1 MNLKEMQLQPCMI
14 EPWSSPMY
22 VEFLLM
28 ERTRVVPTAIH
39 ICLNE
44 SQHTT
49 FHSSILSSYSHQ
61 SKVPPYKPRHIGL
74 GVGLPLQPWESGY
87 LRFKFILGSSSRSPW
102 EDFASQRKVHGVIG
116 ICHCP
121 HSPDIAEAYEDFMA
135 ACRAYPSAQ
144 ARRCFAFDPSDAQVE
159 QDDKQKKHLILFPW
173 ADPAKLSFL
182 LATILQDFAADL
194 LMGLESWVVLAD
206 RVGATFTTRL
216 DSPAQLSAEEV
227 SKSTKRRKGRMQK
240 SVGDYCQLAG
250 SPRDAHDHYLSAI
263 EMARGCGD
271 HFWHAGALEGM
282 VSAIVVRTA
291 GRRCGGEG
299 GPTRVGRGGQR
310 RRTQRSGLRSWRL
323 WSARSTRRWCSST
336 AAPPPRCSSWRPP

>member
-1 MNLKEMQLQPCMI
+1 M
-14 EPWSSPMY
+14 SSKGINEDEGVHAAIPIPPIQAPMTSI
-22 VEFLLM
+22 
-28 ERTRVVPTAIH
+28 RTSPDT
-39 ICLNE
+39 
-44 SQHTT
+44 
-49 FHSSILSSYSHQ
+49 SSLDTS
-61 SKVPPYKPRHIGL
+61 
-74 GVGLPLQPWESGY
+74 QPWESGY
-87 LRFKFILGSSSRSPW
+87 LRFKFVLGGSSRSPW
-102 EDFASQRKVHGVIG
+102 EDFQSQRKIHGVIG

-135 ACRAYPSAQ
+135 ACKAYPSAQ

-182 LATILQDFAADL
+182 LATILQDFAADV

-206 RVGATFTTRL
+206 RVGATLTTHL

-250 SPRDAHDHYLSAI
+250 SPRDAHEHYLSAI
-263 EMARGCGD
+263 EMAKGCGD

-282 VSAIVVRTA
+282 TSAIVVRTA
-291 GRRCGGEG
+291 GTRWDGMGWDGMGWDGVGWDGVGWGNPSPQGGG
-299 GPTRVGRGGQR
+299 WMG
-310 RRTQRSGLRSWRL
+310 
-323 WSARSTRRWCSST
+323 SAG
-336 AAPPPRCSSWRPP
+336 